1 MFDKRFYPHLWLLII
16 YIPFV
21 FIVKEFLPQ
30 NAARENGPIENF
42 QLVLLAVG
50 IYLCWQAMK
59 KTRVSMD
66 KYIWQAGMLFY
77 ILVFGRELSWGRA
90 LLMQSDGIM
99 PKWRELGIWGDIAH
113 PLIGILIALLL
124 FLFWRG
130 RFLRFLKTVK
140 IPMWDLIFLVLFIVL
155 VDISEHYNCS
165 IFYFSSVLSSVKGI
179 FPSLVFKVSL
189 VNLYF
194 GEAKLCVSSKLGDFI
209 FNIPQTISYIKSLV
223 K

>member
-77 ILVFGRELSWGRA
+77 ILLFGRELSWGRA
-90 LLMQSDGIM
+90 LLMQSDGTM
-99 PKWRELGIWGDIAH
+99 PQWRELGILGDLAH
-113 PLIGILIALLL
+113 PVIGILIALLL

-165 IFYFSSVLSSVKGI
+165 IFHGEIDEELFECAMYFEMLRVTGFVLKNKKQV
-179 FPSLVFKVSL
+179 
-189 VNLYF
+189 
-194 GEAKLCVSSKLGDFI
+194 
-209 FNIPQTISYIKSLV
+209 
-223 K
+223 

>member
-1 MFDKRFYPHLWLLII
+1 MVADYLYPFCI
-16 YIPFV
+16 

-50 IYLCWQAMK
+50 IYLCWQGMK
-59 KTRVSMD
+59 KTRGSMD

-90 LLMQSDGIM
+90 LLMQSDGTM

-113 PLIGILIALLL
+113 PLIGLLIALLL

-130 RFLRFLKTVK
+130 RFFRFLKTVK

-165 IFYFSSVLSSVKGI
+165 IFHGEIDEELFECAMYFEMLRVTEYVKNH
-179 FPSLVFKVSL
+179 KM
-189 VNLYF
+189 
-194 GEAKLCVSSKLGDFI
+194 
-209 FNIPQTISYIKSLV
+209 T
-223 K
+223 

>member
-77 ILVFGRELSWGRA
+77 ILLFGRELSWGRA
-90 LLMQSDGIM
+90 LLMQSDGTM
-99 PKWRELGIWGDIAH
+99 PQWRELGILGDLAH
-113 PLIGILIALLL
+113 P
-124 FLFWRG
+124 
-130 RFLRFLKTVK
+130 
-140 IPMWDLIFLVLFIVL
+140 DSFIVVFIL
-155 VDISEHYNCS
+155 ARQ
-165 IFYFSSVLSSVKGI
+165 IFTVFENRKNTNVGFNIFSSIYSFSGYK
-179 FPSLVFKVSL
+179 
-189 VNLYF
+189 
-194 GEAKLCVSSKLGDFI
+194 
-209 FNIPQTISYIKSLV
+209 
-223 K
+223 

>member
-90 LLMQSDGIM
+90 LLMQSDEPCRNG
-99 PKWRELGIWGDIAH
+99 ESWG
-113 PLIGILIALLL
+113 
-124 FLFWRG
+124 
-130 RFLRFLKTVK
+130 
-140 IPMWDLIFLVLFIVL
+140 
-155 VDISEHYNCS
+155 
-165 IFYFSSVLSSVKGI
+165 
-179 FPSLVFKVSL
+179 
-189 VNLYF
+189 F
-194 GEAKLCVSSKLGDFI
+194 GEILLI
-209 FNIPQTISYIKSLV
+209 H
-223 K
+223 

>member
-50 IYLCWQAMK
+50 IYLC
-59 KTRVSMD
+59 
-66 KYIWQAGMLFY
+66 WQAGMLFY

-165 IFYFSSVLSSVKGI
+165 IFHGEIDEELFECAMYFEMLRVT
-179 FPSLVFKVSL
+179 
-189 VNLYF
+189 
-194 GEAKLCVSSKLGDFI
+194 E
-209 FNIPQTISYIKSLV
+209 YIKIYTL
-223 K
+223 KEKF

>member
-50 IYLCWQAMK
+50 IYLCWQGMK
-59 KTRVSMD
+59 KTRGSMD

-90 LLMQSDGIM
+90 LLMQSDGTM

-113 PLIGILIALLL
+113 PLIG
-124 FLFWRG
+124 
-130 RFLRFLKTVK
+130 
-140 IPMWDLIFLVLFIVL
+140 LFIVL

-165 IFYFSSVLSSVKGI
+165 IFHGEIDEELFECAMYFEMLRVTEYVKNH
-179 FPSLVFKVSL
+179 KM
-189 VNLYF
+189 
-194 GEAKLCVSSKLGDFI
+194 
-209 FNIPQTISYIKSLV
+209 T
-223 K
+223 

>member
-1 MFDKRFYPHLWLLII
+1 MIDKRFYPHLWLLII

-30 NAARENGPIENF
+30 NAARENGPVENF

-59 KTRVSMD
+59 KTRALMD

-77 ILVFGRELSWGRA
+77 ILLFGRELSWGRA

-113 PLIGILIALLL
+113 PLIGLLIALLL

-130 RFLRFLKTVK
+130 RFFRFLKTVK

-155 VDISEHYNCS
+155 VDIS
-165 IFYFSSVLSSVKGI
+165 
-179 FPSLVFKVSL
+179 
-189 VNLYF
+189 
-194 GEAKLCVSSKLGDFI
+194 
-209 FNIPQTISYIKSLV
+209 
-223 K
+223 

>member
-99 PKWRELGIWGDIAH
+99 PKWRELGRYCSSTNWDIDSFIAVF
-113 PLIGILIALLL
+113 ILARQI
-124 FLFWRG
+124 F
-130 RFLRFLKTVK
+130 TVFK
-140 IPMWDLIFLVLFIVL
+140 NSKNTNVGFNI
-155 VDISEHYNCS
+155 
-165 IFYFSSVLSSVKGI
+165 FSSIYSFS
-179 FPSLVFKVSL
+179 
-189 VNLYF
+189 
-194 GEAKLCVSSKLGDFI
+194 
-209 FNIPQTISYIKSLV
+209 
-223 K
+223 

>member
-90 LLMQSDGIM
+90 LLMQSDGTM

-113 PLIGILIALLL
+113 PLIWAIDSFIAVFILA
-124 FLFWRG
+124 RQ
-130 RFLRFLKTVK
+130 
-140 IPMWDLIFLVLFIVL
+140 IFSVFENRKNTNVGFNI
-155 VDISEHYNCS
+155 
-165 IFYFSSVLSSVKGI
+165 FSSIYSFSGYK
-179 FPSLVFKVSL
+179 
-189 VNLYF
+189 
-194 GEAKLCVSSKLGDFI
+194 
-209 FNIPQTISYIKSLV
+209 
-223 K
+223 

>member
-90 LLMQSDGIM
+90 LLMQSDGTM
-99 PKWRELGIWGDIAH
+99 PKMERVGDLGRYCSSTNWAIDSFIAVF
-113 PLIGILIALLL
+113 ILA
-124 FLFWRG
+124 RQ
-130 RFLRFLKTVK
+130 
-140 IPMWDLIFLVLFIVL
+140 IFSVFENRKNTNVGFNI
-155 VDISEHYNCS
+155 
-165 IFYFSSVLSSVKGI
+165 FSSIYSFS
-179 FPSLVFKVSL
+179 
-189 VNLYF
+189 
-194 GEAKLCVSSKLGDFI
+194 
-209 FNIPQTISYIKSLV
+209 
-223 K
+223 

>member
-90 LLMQSDGIM
+90 LLMQSDGTM

-113 PLIGILIALLL
+113 PLIWAIDSFIAVFILARQI
-124 FLFWRG
+124 F
-130 RFLRFLKTVK
+130 TVFENRK
-140 IPMWDLIFLVLFIVL
+140 NTNVGFNI
-155 VDISEHYNCS
+155 
-165 IFYFSSVLSSVKGI
+165 FSSIYSFS
-179 FPSLVFKVSL
+179 
-189 VNLYF
+189 
-194 GEAKLCVSSKLGDFI
+194 
-209 FNIPQTISYIKSLV
+209 
-223 K
+223 

>member
-209 FNIPQTISYIKSLV
+209 FNIPQTISYIKSFV

>member
-90 LLMQSDGIM
+90 LLMQSDGTM

-113 PLIGILIALLL
+113 PLIWAIDSFIAVFILA
-124 FLFWRG
+124 RQ
-130 RFLRFLKTVK
+130 
-140 IPMWDLIFLVLFIVL
+140 IFSVFENRKNTNVGFNI
-155 VDISEHYNCS
+155 
-165 IFYFSSVLSSVKGI
+165 FSSIYSFS
-179 FPSLVFKVSL
+179 
-189 VNLYF
+189 
-194 GEAKLCVSSKLGDFI
+194 
-209 FNIPQTISYIKSLV
+209 
-223 K
+223 